1 MHPDCSCNEPT
12 CFGTADV
19 GYSEEC
25 DHCVFWDACK
35 AIDDQRIEEKKVA
48 FIESLPCFGGVEF
61 DTKVICDV
69 CEAWGLCSHEY
80 HKNRRKQK
88 HQVAPCGPP
97 DCFGTDFCEEGE
109 RDRSAVQWP
118 PPQPPVKEKVKDMSH
133 QVQKTFS
140 VCTAHRLMDHPGAC
154 KNLHGH
160 NYNITVYLEAE
171 ELNSQGMVIDFSD
184 IKKKIGMLIDE
195 LYDHKT
201 ILQDI
206 DPLVP
211 VLFPYLSFNLQTT
224 SCAPTA
230 ENMAQH
236 TFSAIQQQLEHIC
249 PTVKVVRVDVE
260 ETQNSIAIYVE

>member
-19 GYSEEC
+19 GHSEEC
-25 DHCVFWDACK
+25 DDCVFWDACK
-35 AIDDQRIEEKKVA
+35 AIDDQCIEEKKVA

-69 CEAWGLCSHEY
+69 CEAWGLCSHEFR
-80 HKNRRKQK
+80 KNKQ
-88 HQVAPCGPP
+88 
-97 DCFGTDFCEEGE
+97 
-109 RDRSAVQWP
+109 
-118 PPQPPVKEKVKDMSH
+118 KEKVKDMSH

-211 VLFPYLSFNLQTT
+211 VLFPYLSFNLQTM

>member
-1 MHPDCSCNEPT
+1 MHPDCSCNEPV

-19 GYSEEC
+19 GHSEEC
-25 DHCVFWDACK
+25 DNCIFWDACK
-35 AIDDQRIEEKKVA
+35 AIDDRRIEEKKAA

-61 DTKVICDV
+61 DTKVICDE
-69 CEAWGLCSHEY
+69 CEAWGLCSHEFR
-80 HKNRRKQK
+80 KNKQAK
-88 HQVAPCGPP
+88 
-97 DCFGTDFCEEGE
+97 
-109 RDRSAVQWP
+109 
-118 PPQPPVKEKVKDMSH
+118 KVKDMSH

-171 ELNSQGMVIDFSD
+171 ELNSQGMVIDFGD

-195 LYDHKT
+195 MYDHKT
-201 ILQDI
+201 VLQDT

-211 VLFPYLSFNLQTT
+211 VLLPHLLLNLQIMPE
-224 SCAPTA
+224 APTA
-230 ENMAQH
+230 ENMAAH
-236 TFSAIQQQLEHIC
+236 TFSAIQQQLEHVY

-260 ETQNSIAIYVE
+260 ETANSTAVYVE